1 MGNPLFSGHGSGPMI
16 PQNNPLGFMQRLKL
30 FISQFRGNP
39 QQQVQQLLDSGQM
52 TQEQYN
58 QLYNMA
64 MQLKDT
70 FGK

>member
-1 MGNPLFSGHGSGPMI
+1 MGNPLFSGRGNGPTI
-16 PQNNPLGFMQRLKL
+16 PQNNPLGLIQRFKQ
-30 FISQFRGNP
+30 FKSQFRGNP

>member
-1 MGNPLFSGHGSGPMI
+1 MPYNYGSYQTSPYFSTTGMGMPNNMQSNMQTAVPM
-16 PQNNPLGFMQRLKL
+16 
-30 FISQFRGNP
+30 
-39 QQQVQQLLDSGQM
+39 QQVQQLLDSGQM